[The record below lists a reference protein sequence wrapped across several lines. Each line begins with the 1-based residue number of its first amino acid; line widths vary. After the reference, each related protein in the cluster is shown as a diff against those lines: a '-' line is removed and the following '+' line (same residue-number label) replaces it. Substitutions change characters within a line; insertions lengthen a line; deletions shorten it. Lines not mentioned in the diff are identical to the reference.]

1 MRFAIAGAGR
11 RGASAPSASLLVAVK
26 TGLCMLLLPSPLWH
40 AKHTFSGFCSLG
52 KMITAKPG
60 KTPIQV
66 LHEYGMKTKNIPV
79 YECERSDVQI
89 HVPTF
94 TFRVTV
100 GDITCTGLYAHLTPM
115 TMWAG
120 RQGLVLLFSSEKCPF
135 KTRDSCEEQ
144 ALETETSHLRSWR
157 LSNFI

>member
-1 MRFAIAGAGR
+1 MSQSRHRAAA
-11 RGASAPSASLLVAVK
+11 
-26 TGLCMLLLPSPLWH
+26 SPLEREDSG
-40 AKHTFSGFCSLG
+40 TFSLG

-79 YECERSDVQI
+79 YECERSNVQI

-100 GDITCTGLYAHLTPM
+100 GDITCTGE
-115 TMWAG
+115 G
-120 RQGLVLLFSSEKCPF
+120 
-135 KTRDSCEEQ
+135 
-144 ALETETSHLRSWR
+144 TSKKLAKHRAAEAAINILKANASIW
-157 LSNFI
+157 

>member
-1 MRFAIAGAGR
+1 MSQSRHRAA
-11 RGASAPSASLLVAVK
+11 APPMEREDS
-26 TGLCMLLLPSPLWH
+26 G
-40 AKHTFSGFCSLG
+40 TFSLG

-100 GDITCTGLYAHLTPM
+100 GDITCTDIK
-115 TMWAG
+115 
-120 RQGLVLLFSSEKCPF
+120 RSSETYPKSLLRF
-135 KTRDSCEEQ
+135 FQELGRSRKGSWS
-144 ALETETSHLRSWR
+144 SHS
-157 LSNFI
+157 

>member
-1 MRFAIAGAGR
+1 
-11 RGASAPSASLLVAVK
+11 
-26 TGLCMLLLPSPLWH
+26 
-40 AKHTFSGFCSLG
+40 
-52 KMITAKPG
+52 MITAKPG

-100 GDITCTGLYAHLTPM
+100 GDITCTGLYAKLTPM
-115 TMWAG
+115 TMCVG
-120 RQGLVLLFSSEKCPF
+120 SQDLVSLFSLEKYPF
-135 KTRDSCEEQ
+135 YQR
-144 ALETETSHLRSWR
+144 HRY
-157 LSNFI
+157 